1 MSLHAAP
8 AVHPAVGQGQ
18 HRGTAEKHSHKTVP
32 RTCSH
37 LDLVSRL
44 FELVLCYFSA
54 NLADYVGCCLFC
66 TTCDNLLWH
75 LSFSPKCR
83 LEYQLKDIPSKY
95 LCHCGKKVGHG
106 NITCVYVCVCAYVC
120 VCVYACVC
128 VCVCVCM
135 RMYVCMHAYMCVYVS
150 VHAGVYVC
158 VYACVHAC
166 MGIRQPHLST
176 VPLSLSS
183 ALFRNRLSTASH
195 SQASQVVTRS
205 YTDEDTR
212 KWLFRSSSACMCV
225 CQTSTLSYVNIVMRA
240 YGLSHLY

>member
-44 FELVLCYFSA
+44 FELVLCCFSA

-66 TTCDNLLWH
+66 TTCDNLLRH

-106 NITCVYVCVCAYVC
+106 NITCVYVCVH
-120 VCVYACVC
+120 ACVC
-128 VCVCVCM
+128 VCMHVYACV
-135 RMYVCMHAYMCVYVS
+135 H
-150 VHAGVYVC
+150 
-158 VYACVHAC
+158 ACVHAC

-183 ALFRNRLSTASH
+183 ALFRNRLFMASH
-195 SQASQVVTRS
+195 SHARQVVTRS

-212 KWLFRSSSACMCV
+212 WLFRSSSACMCV
-225 CQTSTLSYVNIVMRA
+225 CQTSTLSYVNIVM
-240 YGLSHLY
+240 

>member
-1 MSLHAAP
+1 MLLWIFFPVSFFLCVAFPLLPAAGLELLQVSLHAAP

-18 HRGTAEKHSHKTVP
+18 HRGTTEKHSHKTVP

-44 FELVLCYFSA
+44 FELVLCCFSV

-106 NITCVYVCVCAYVC
+106 NITCVYVCLCA
-120 VCVYACVC
+120 C

-135 RMYVCMHAYMCVYVS
+135 RMCVCVCMHA
-150 VHAGVYVC
+150 YVC
-158 VYACVHAC
+158 VYACVYVCVCVCAC
-166 MGIRQPHLST
+166 MR
-176 VPLSLSS
+176 
-183 ALFRNRLSTASH
+183 
-195 SQASQVVTRS
+195 
-205 YTDEDTR
+205 
-212 KWLFRSSSACMCV
+212 MCV
-225 CQTSTLSYVNIVMRA
+225 CVCVCACVYGYQAATPFHSATLS
-240 YGLSHLY
+240 